1 MLRSS
6 LAVLIGGLVSVS
18 CSEIVAGLGNNT
30 QCVGAH
36 CSTFVAGAVCDG
48 VDVSTPAV
56 DMLRGKHLII
66 QDMEWMPYAAPNP
79 GGRHFSGWKGLNIEL
94 FDHFATVLGY
104 TYNMSNMG
112 YAQEGESWTEQVYR
126 AVDDADLT
134 GSYWVEDDERL
145 NKASF
150 IRGTYDLTPVLVA
163 RMLGA
168 GETKWETWYKSFYNF
183 LDPFDKT
190 LWFMILGFII
200 FSGVV
205 DWLVE
210 RKSVKEARVSSSIYE
225 YFAGLLWGGFEYP
238 LSKMS
243 AVYQV
248 MGGFIVL
255 VLISSYTAN
264 LAAFITVSAQPT
276 KSVQSMDQAQ
286 SESASICAAN
296 GAYIP
301 KIKKLYPR
309 LRWGLVSNPQNEA
322 AQATM
327 DREGCDGV
335 IGTLNLFNT
344 WRTDVAF
351 CKLEV
356 AEVMAPARGSWLTN
370 RESWCVTAAFN
381 YAVAQMDFNGELEL
395 MIGKYFPKIPC
406 GSTSSGTQMDD
417 YWSEGLEDPEEDSR
431 RRLLMEK
438 DAATTASKHRRR
450 LSADGGSGGGTGVP
464 SMEVVDFLGMF
475 ILWLAVSLW
484 MVFWTCA
491 LSTGYKSPLQ
501 TPIASALSACACNAP
516 APCLRPAV
524 IPAVALR
531 RCCTRE
537 GQGGGEESLD
547 QDGVTREGR
556 WHRGRGGRREQR
568 FAGAARGSEADR
580 RASRDS
586 GGQERRRIP
595 PA

>member
-1 MLRSS
+1 MLPLLPRSC

-79 GGRHFSGWKGLNIEL
+79 GGRHWSGWKGLNIEL

-126 AVDDADLT
+126 AIDDADLT

-210 RKSVKEARVSSSIYE
+210 RKSVKEARVTSSIYE
-225 YFAGLLWGGFEYP
+225 YFAGLCGDARLEP
-238 LSKMS
+238 
-243 AVYQV
+243 
-248 MGGFIVL
+248 
-255 VLISSYTAN
+255 SSCT
-264 LAAFITVSAQPT
+264 
-276 KSVQSMDQAQ
+276 
-286 SESASICAAN
+286 
-296 GAYIP
+296 
-301 KIKKLYPR
+301 
-309 LRWGLVSNPQNEA
+309 
-322 AQATM
+322 
-327 DREGCDGV
+327 
-335 IGTLNLFNT
+335 
-344 WRTDVAF
+344 
-351 CKLEV
+351 
-356 AEVMAPARGSWLTN
+356 
-370 RESWCVTAAFN
+370 
-381 YAVAQMDFNGELEL
+381 
-395 MIGKYFPKIPC
+395 
-406 GSTSSGTQMDD
+406 TSSN
-417 YWSEGLEDPEEDSR
+417 S
-431 RRLLMEK
+431 
-438 DAATTASKHRRR
+438 HR
-450 LSADGGSGGGTGVP
+450 
-464 SMEVVDFLGMF
+464 
-475 ILWLAVSLW
+475 
-484 MVFWTCA
+484 
-491 LSTGYKSPLQ
+491 STH
-501 TPIASALSACACNAP
+501 A
-516 APCLRPAV
+516 
-524 IPAVALR
+524 
-531 RCCTRE
+531 
-537 GQGGGEESLD
+537 
-547 QDGVTREGR
+547 
-556 WHRGRGGRREQR
+556 
-568 FAGAARGSEADR
+568 
-580 RASRDS
+580 
-586 GGQERRRIP
+586 
-595 PA
+595 